1 MEGTTDATRSASPLV
16 TADRAE
22 PKIASANARRV
33 RQTGK
38 WFAILVIAGF
48 FMFPIYWVA
57 TMSIKPQAEWNP
69 PGGGTVWVPE
79 NPTFDNYRSIF
90 GLEKRSGFSST
101 GSRDAVPSIVNSLI
115 TAVGGPLF
123 ALVIGILAAYGIAR
137 WRAGGRLLPFQ
148 ILQLRMFPPVAIIIP
163 ILIMWVFLG
172 LQDTRLGLIIIYGS
186 LTFPFVVWLTRSFFQ
201 EVPRELSEAA
211 IVDGCT
217 QWGAFIKVVLPQ
229 VKGGIAATALFV
241 FILNWSDF
249 IIALVLTQQEAT
261 TAPVFLNS
269 LVSGAQG
276 REFGSQAALAVVLMI
291 PPIVFGL
298 SINRYLV
305 RGLTFGAIKR

>member
-1 MEGTTDATRSASPLV
+1 MSAEAPAATGFEMPERPEPKPASAS
-16 TADRAE
+16 
-22 PKIASANARRV
+22 ARRL
-33 RQTGK
+33 RQGGR
-38 WFAILVIAGF
+38 WFLILVIAGF
-48 FMFPIYWVA
+48 FMFPIYWVV

-69 PGGGTVWVPE
+69 PGGDTIWVPE
-79 NPTFDNYRSIF
+79 NPTFDNYKSIF
-90 GLEKRSGFSST
+90 GLEQRGRFSST

-115 TAVGGPLF
+115 TAVGGTLF
-123 ALVIGILAAYGIAR
+123 ALVVGILAAYGIAR

-163 ILIMWVFLG
+163 VLIMWVFLG
-172 LQDTRLGLIIIYGS
+172 LQDTRWGLIIIYGAI
-186 LTFPFVVWLTRSFFQ
+186 TFPFVVWLTRSFFQ

-217 QWGAFIKVVLPQ
+217 HWGAFFKAVLPQ

-249 IIALVLTQQEAT
+249 LIALVLTQQDAT

-276 REFGSQAALAVVLMI
+276 REFGSQAALAVILMI

-298 SINRYLV
+298 AINRYLV